1 MTYLIDDPVPIM
13 VFSISKVDTGRDE
26 KQMIYFAWPYM
37 VSGIHVYSNTV
48 VSWVYNITSIKTI
61 E

>member
-37 VSGIHVYSNTV
+37 VSGIHVVILLSVGYIILQV
-48 VSWVYNITSIKTI
+48 
-61 E
+61 